1 MYKRTKNIRRRIKVL
16 RFFEVVVLPL
26 ATSINIM
33 FLMFIIAISV
43 FGVRFS
49 SRLHMLVIVGLIV
62 ALIGGLVF
70 EISRELIK
78 KILKK

>member
-1 MYKRTKNIRRRIKVL
+1 MML
-16 RFFEVVVLPL
+16 
-26 ATSINIM
+26 
-33 FLMFIIAISV
+33 IIAISV

-49 SRLHMLVIVGLIV
+49 SGYHMLVIVGLIV